1 MRPGQWKSV
10 HAVQIADEY
19 AAADFGD
26 ARLTKRCVE
35 VAKSLA
41 AAPSASL
48 PLMAASDT
56 ELAGTYRFMNNPRV
70 SVEAILEPHRR
81 ATVARAAL
89 HAEVLVVHDTSEIAF
104 SGIRVGVGGLSG
116 PNDGFFAHPA
126 LVLSRDESHTPLGV
140 VACDLSV
147 RKPKS
152 EKGPRKTYEYGPD
165 NEHTRWETNA
175 ASAHKSLSAVTDPI
189 HVLDREG
196 DAYLLL
202 SRMAKDGRRFVI
214 RSNCDREVDPTEG
227 KDAIR
232 LSKALSDL
240 PVIARREVVISK
252 RKKKSAPDAAKKHPP
267 REGRTASLEISARR
281 ASLRRPSIAPKD
293 LPATIEVNVVHV
305 FERNPPEDCEPIEWR
320 LLTTEPIDTAEQ
332 VLSIVDIYRARWRIE
347 EFFNALKSGCKVE
360 KRDFVDAHALMNIF
374 AMLLPVAWQMLLLR
388 TLARA
393 APDLPATQVLSPV
406 QLDVL
411 IPTCA
416 RLPPSQR
423 PPPCPN
429 IRQAL
434 LAIAALGG
442 HLKRNGEPGWLTIAR
457 GFLRLR
463 EFTFGF
469 LLGQRTRRRRSRK
482 DVST

>member
-1 MRPGQWKSV
+1 MDPGQWKSL
-10 HAVQIADEY
+10 HATQIADEY
-19 AAADFGD
+19 AGADFGD
-26 ARLTKRCVE
+26 ARLTNRCVKA
-35 VAKSLA
+35 AKLLA

-56 ELAGTYRFMNNPRV
+56 ELAGIYRFMNNARV
-70 SVEAILEPHRR
+70 NPDAILEPHRQ
-81 ATVARAAL
+81 ATIARAAL
-89 HAEVLVVHDTSEIAF
+89 HDEVLVLHDTSEIAF
-104 SGIRVGVGGLSG
+104 TGDRVGTGDLSG

-126 LVLSRDESHTPLGV
+126 LVLTRDETHTPLGV

-147 RKPKS
+147 RRPKS
-152 EKGPRKTYEYGPD
+152 ERGPRKTYEYGPD

-175 ASAHKSLSAVTDPI
+175 ASAHRSLAAVTDPI

-202 SRMAKDGRRFVI
+202 SRMTKDERRFVI
-214 RSNCDREVDPTEG
+214 RSNCDREVDADEG

-240 PVIARREVVISK
+240 PVIARREVVVSK
-252 RKKKSAPDAAKKHPP
+252 RKKKAAPDAAKKHPP
-267 REGRTASLEISARR
+267 REGRSASLDISARR
-281 ASLRRPSIAPKD
+281 VILHRPRSAPKE
-293 LPATIEVNVVHV
+293 LPATIAVNVVLV
-305 FERNPPEDCEPIEWR
+305 VETNPPEECEPIEWR
-320 LLTTEPIDTAEQ
+320 LLTTEPIDTEEQ
-332 VLSIVDIYRARWRIE
+332 VLAIVDIYRARWRIE

-360 KRDFVDAHALMNIF
+360 KRDFVDARALKNVF

-393 APDLPATQVLSPV
+393 APDLPATQALSQV

-411 IPTCA
+411 IPACA

-429 IRQAL
+429 VRQAL
-434 LAIAALGG
+434 LAVAALGG

-463 EFTFGF
+463 EFTYGF
-469 LLGQRTRRRRSRK
+469 LLGQRSRRRARG
-482 DVST
+482 DV